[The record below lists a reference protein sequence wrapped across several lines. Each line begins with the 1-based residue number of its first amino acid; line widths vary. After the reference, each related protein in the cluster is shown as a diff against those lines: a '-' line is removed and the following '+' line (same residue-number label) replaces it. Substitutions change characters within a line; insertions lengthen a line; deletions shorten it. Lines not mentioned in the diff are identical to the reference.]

1 MVQKVGSIPFR
12 RGLVNCKEVI
22 RMGETI
28 KRKHRCPEC
37 DKEFNIEITVD
48 STVCSDV
55 KLLFTKIRHYT
66 KLMDT
71 RDYWPHA

>member
-1 MVQKVGSIPFR
+1 
-12 RGLVNCKEVI
+12 
-22 RMGETI
+22 MGETI